1 MSDIPLNA
9 LHPAAVGLKPAEPP
23 PEIAAPPS
31 EHKRPLHVV
40 VLLWAARLT
49 ALAMVAGAVY
59 LEARTSYLES
69 FLVARLAKPA
79 TYTIGIGPSEA
90 PQVPPPSPYDDRL
103 GYSHLGTYS
112 EALNARH
119 FQIERQARLSPELAK
134 LSSIAGYPIYREKP
148 QAGLTLLDRTGAPLY
163 EATYPEQAYQT
174 FAAVPP
180 ILVDSLLFV
189 EDQNLL
195 DPGAPHRNPAI
206 DWKRFPV
213 AAVAHIAGH
222 FDPRIKDGGASTLA
236 TQIEKFRHWP
246 GGRTGTVDDK
256 LRQMAMASLRAYAD
270 GPDTIAARR
279 DIVTTYLNATPLSSR
294 PGYGEVIGVPEGL
307 HAWYGTDYAEVSRAL
322 TSPARSE
329 AELARKAQLYKQA
342 LSLILAERR
351 PSYYLAADRDALRKL
366 TDHYLGLLS
375 AAGVI
380 DRPLAEAALRADLT
394 FSAQP
399 PAPAPVSFV
408 ARKAADAL
416 RTELLMMLK
425 APNLYSVDRLDL
437 TAQSTLDASVQGRV
451 AGVLSKLAERQT
463 VQDMGMVG
471 KFLLGDAD
479 PAKVTYSVVL
489 YERGADRNYVRVH
502 ADSGDEPFDVNSGAK
517 LILGSTAKLRT
528 MLTYLNIMAQLRD
541 RLDGQS
547 PAQLEQVAASA
558 QDPLT
563 RWAAAYL
570 ASKPD
575 HRLQPMLDA
584 AMQRHYSGNT
594 QEVFFTGGGDH
605 VFHNFE
611 KKEDFQVYSVED
623 AFENSVNLSFVRIM
637 RDIVHYEMA
646 QAQGAGQGRDLLA
659 DRHDAEREVYLRR
672 FADQEGQSFL
682 NHYYD
687 DYHGR
692 SADEALAFLASR
704 TRPVPRRLAV
714 VFRSVRPKAGA
725 EELREFIHRR
735 LPGVSLTAPALDQ
748 LYRSYD
754 PARFGLNDRGYLAGI
769 HPLELW
775 LVAYLQDHPDAT
787 RAEIAD
793 AAGTARQDAYSWL
806 YKTPNKHAQDTRIR
820 ILLEEDAFDRI
831 LQDWKKQG
839 YPFGH
844 LVPSY
849 ATAIGSS
856 GDRPDALAELM
867 GIVLNG
873 GVRLPADDIERL
885 SFAQGTPYET
895 DLAFTPR
902 EPERVL
908 APEVAATARR
918 ALMGVVANGTGNRVR
933 NVFYTTDGTPLAI
946 GGKTGTGDNRF
957 DKFGPGGTIIESRP
971 VDRTATFV
979 FFLGDKFYGTIT
991 AYVRGKESGDY
1002 HFTSALAVQLLKSLA
1017 PDLQPL
1023 LGTAPAPVAA
1033 LRGAPVLHPPAQP
1046 AAEEPSDGSVTVDE
1060 EVLRAPKA
1068 RTAGQQEP
1076 SDSSVTVDEDALQ

>member
-9 LHPAAVGLKPAEPP
+9 LHPAAVGLEP
-23 PEIAAPPS
+23 AAPPPDIATPPKAR
-31 EHKRPLHVV
+31 KRPLHIA
-40 VLLWAARLT
+40 VLLWTARLT

-59 LEARTSYLES
+59 IEAHTSYVES
-69 FLVARLAKPA
+69 FLLARVAKPA
-79 TYTIGIGPSEA
+79 TYSIGIGPSEA
-90 PQVPPPSPYDDRL
+90 LQVPPPSPYDDRL
-103 GYSHLGTYS
+103 GYSHLGAYVD
-112 EALNARH
+112 ALTAHH
-119 FQIERQARLSPELAK
+119 FVIERQARLSPELAK
-134 LSSIAGYPIYREKP
+134 LSSIAGYPIYREKS
-148 QAGLTLLDRTGAPLY
+148 QAGVTLLDRTGAPLY
-163 EATYPEQAYQT
+163 ESIYPEQAYPQ
-174 FAAVPP
+174 FAAIPP

-189 EDQNLL
+189 EDQNVL
-195 DPGAPHRNPAI
+195 DQGAPHRNPAI

-213 AAVAHIAGH
+213 AAAAHIAGH

-246 GGRTGTVDDK
+246 GGRTGTAGDK
-256 LRQMAMASLRAYAD
+256 LRQMAMASLRAYSD
-270 GPDTIAARR
+270 GPDTMAMRR
-279 DIVTTYLNATPLSSR
+279 DIVTTYLNSTPLSSR
-294 PGYGEVIGVPEGL
+294 AGYGEIIGVPEGL
-307 HAWYGTDYAEVSRAL
+307 HAWYGSDYAEVSQAL

-329 AELARKAQLYKQA
+329 ADLARKARLYKQA

-351 PSYYLAADRDALRKL
+351 PSYYLATDHDALRKL
-366 TDHYLGLLS
+366 TDNYLGLLA

-380 DRPLAEAALRADLT
+380 DRPLAEAALRADLPIT
-394 FSAQP
+394 PQP

-416 RTELLMMLK
+416 RTELLTMLK

-437 TAQSTLDASVQGRV
+437 TAQSTLDADAQGRV
-451 AGVLSKLAERQT
+451 AGVLSKLADRQT

-489 YERGADRNYVRVH
+489 YERGQDRNFVRVH

-528 MLTYLNIMAQLRD
+528 MITYLNIMSGLRD
-541 RLDGQS
+541 RFDGRT
-547 PAQLEQVAASA
+547 PAELEQAAASA

-563 RWAAAYL
+563 RWAATYL
-570 ASKPD
+570 AGTSD

-584 AMQRHYSGNT
+584 AMRRQYSGST

-637 RDIVHYEMA
+637 RDIVRYEMA
-646 QAQGAGQGRDLLA
+646 QAQGAGEGRDLLA

-682 NHYYD
+682 NHFYD

-692 SADEALAFLASR
+692 SPDEALTFLASR
-704 TRPVPRRLAV
+704 TRPVPKRLAV
-714 VFRSVRPKAGA
+714 VFRTARPKAGV
-725 EELREFIHRR
+725 EEMREFIRRR
-735 LPGVSLTAPALDQ
+735 LPGETLSAPLLEQ
-748 LYRSYD
+748 LYRAYD
-754 PARFGLNDRGYLAGI
+754 PAKFGVNDRGYLAGI

-775 LVAYLQDHPDAT
+775 LVAYLQEHPDAT
-787 RAEIAD
+787 RAEIAE
-793 AAGTARQDAYSWL
+793 AAGTARQEAYSWL
-806 YKTPNKHAQDTRIR
+806 YKTPNKRAQDTRIR
-820 ILLEEDAFDRI
+820 ILLEEDAFARI

-867 GIVLNG
+867 GIIVND
-873 GVRLPADDIERL
+873 GVRLPSDDIERL
-885 SFAQGTPYET
+885 SFAKDTPYET
-895 DLAFTPR
+895 DFAFAPR
-902 EPERVL
+902 APERVL

-933 NVFYTTDGTPLAI
+933 NVFYTPDGKPIAI

-957 DKFGPGGTIIESRP
+957 DKFGPGGAVIESRP

-1002 HFTSALAVQLLKSLA
+1002 HFTSALAVQLLKSLS
-1017 PDLQPL
+1017 PDLRPL

-1033 LRGAPVLHPPAQP
+1033 LRTTPVLHPPAKP
-1046 AAEEPSDGSVTVDE
+1046 AADEEPSDGSVTVDE
-1060 EVLRAPKA
+1060 
-1068 RTAGQQEP
+1068 
-1076 SDSSVTVDEDALQ
+1076 DALQ